1 MRPFT
6 FLLPFLALALMAT
19 PGCKDELEEDDDWCL
34 KNSYKK
40 PLVVDVEL
48 DKTFT
53 QFLTI
58 DSAFNTRS
66 PSRALDLVLKYY
78 VAAYSKESEE
88 PIAISSSFDKKV
100 EISLRPGKYDLVSW
114 VDYESESADIGANF
128 YTDDFTELLLR
139 NKYSYSDASIDK
151 LGYWGKKSASIAYTT
166 DSISVLATPAMGQ
179 YRLIATD
186 TVAYKPDKIVV
197 TYSSKIPAAINA
209 KDGSFKWWWDDIS
222 FSTTPN
228 GKTLASDFVLSQKT
242 ETTVTA
248 IVEIYDADGYL
259 RARKKDLKIPLINGG
274 ITTIRGNFLSTL
286 EVDDNPSNGSGISI
300 NPEWDASFDIE
311 I

>member
-6 FLLPFLALALMAT
+6 LLLPFLTLVMTAI
-19 PGCKDELEEDDDWCL
+19 PSCKDKLEEDDDWCL

-40 PLVVDVEL
+40 PLVVNVEL
-48 DKTFT
+48 DKAFSQYT
-53 QFLTI
+53 TI
-58 DSAFNTRS
+58 DSTFTTRS
-66 PSRALDLVLKYY
+66 RSLDLILKYY
-78 VAAYSKESEE
+78 VAAYTKDSTE
-88 PIAISSSFDKKV
+88 PIVISSSFDNKV
-100 EISLRPGKYDLVSW
+100 EISLHPGKYDLVSW
-114 VDYESESADIGANF
+114 VDYESETDGIGANY

-139 NKYSYSDASIDK
+139 NKYSYFEAATEK

-186 TVAYKPDKIVV
+186 TVGYKPDKVV
-197 TYSSKIPAAINA
+197 VNYSSKIPAAINA

-228 GKTLASDFVLSQKT
+228 GKTLASDFVLSQNT

-259 RARKKDLKIPLINGG
+259 RARKKDLKIPLVNGG
-274 ITTIRGNFLSTL
+274 ITTIKGNFLSIL
-286 EVDDNPSNGSGISI
+286 EVDDNPSNGSGITI